1 MIFSF
6 KYLNRRNRKWVN
18 WIFRIYIPILW
29 KNRFNI
35 DNLFAISIQH
45 FIQFLIQFGIFSFE
59 WISFDLQFFLLTN
72 KYFQIIVQLRNLNS
86 KPNHDQKRPKE
97 SILSLVHWLVPIVL
111 PKHSVPH
118 CPIRCARKWKNRFEQ
133 FDCYSHELDVVL
145 DGRSTIDEWSS
156 SLANMRILL
165 TIKSPL
171 TSFNSRVNSSN
182 LFCKTSFSSWTFFK
196 AVFNRWTVD

>member
-1 MIFSF
+1 M
-6 KYLNRRNRKWVN
+6 N

-111 PKHSVPH
+111 PEHSVHH
-118 CPIRCARKWKNRFEQ
+118 CPIRCERKWKNRFEQ
-133 FDCYSHELDVVL
+133 FDYYSHELDVVL